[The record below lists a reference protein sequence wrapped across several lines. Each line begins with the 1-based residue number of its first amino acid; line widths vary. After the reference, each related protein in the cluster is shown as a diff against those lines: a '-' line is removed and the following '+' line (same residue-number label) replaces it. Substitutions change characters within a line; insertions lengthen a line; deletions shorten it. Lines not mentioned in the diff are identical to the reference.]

1 MVEAKKMSS
10 EYIACHGDL
19 YSVPFGLHRT
29 QSRTQEVREEQMLY
43 QRYRI
48 MQEEPLIR
56 ERLSLILLQLGRTLI
71 RCAVHLQ
78 GPVYC
83 GQYHRNR
90 IGRDKVRHVTI

>member
-29 QSRTQEVREEQMLY
+29 QSRTQVVREEQMLY

-48 MQEEPLIR
+48 MQEEPLFR
-56 ERLSLILLQLGRTLI
+56 EWLSLILLQWGRNLI
-71 RCAVHLQ
+71 RFAVRLQ
-78 GPVYC
+78 VPASC
-83 GQYHRNR
+83 RQAHRSR
-90 IGRDKVRHVTI
+90 VGRGAVRHVTI